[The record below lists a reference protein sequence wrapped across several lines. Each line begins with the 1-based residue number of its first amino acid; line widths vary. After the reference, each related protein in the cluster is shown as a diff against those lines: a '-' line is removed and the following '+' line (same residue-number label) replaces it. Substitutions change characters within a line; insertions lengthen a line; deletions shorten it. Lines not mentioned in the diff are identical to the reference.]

1 MIEAARKWP
10 RPDLNS
16 GLSATARAVSPKE
29 RLSEVARWE
38 RSRGSR
44 RFSHPA
50 AARLTQLEGWYRL
63 EVGDRVG
70 DEGPQTVP
78 V

>member
-1 MIEAARKWP
+1 MEAARKWP
-10 RPDLNS
+10 RSDLNS
-16 GLSATARAVSPKE
+16 GLSATARAASLIEHVSE
-29 RLSEVARWE
+29 DAHWE
-38 RSRGSR
+38 RRCGSR

-63 EVGDRVG
+63 KVGDQVG